1 MSPLERAVKII
12 KKGPL
17 STETLQR
24 VERYIIRSRE
34 VGLGINVL
42 IEGKTILDYLLEILL
57 DNQNKKLTGLI
68 GKVVRL
74 GAKAKDPL
82 AMGHASRGGLE
93 IVKLVYSTGASI
105 RSNSASWAVLQ
116 AARQNRKPQNT
127 KVVVGKWRL
136 RGYPDRKGRQALIEE
151 TQNSAI
157 RKFLEEYFNDSPR

>member
-116 AARQNRKPQNT
+116 AAVKIGNLKT
-127 KVVVGKWRL
+127 LKWSL
-136 RGYPDRKGRQALIEE
+136 ENGDWRGYPDRKGRQALIEE